1 MGGDT
6 GFALGQS
13 MSARVNGVTWAR
25 PDDFTTWLNLSGV
38 LRFDALDVVLP
49 PIQDAAIGRVD
60 FLAPFVFNGFVS
72 AFARGDVEALR
83 PLFELELAG
92 SGAAAERQHFAGYG
106 TLYGAGSPYMFAD
119 PVPEPPSLALVVT
132 GLAGLLLPQ
141 PSAFPGLRIV
151 VRRRTSQQSE
161 FLGSQV
167 QLKFFTRPQRGG
179 GPGSVSDSKRKP
191 VWPPRDE
198 THAGRAATSYRR
210 PNDPWVEKFE

>member
-92 SGAAAERQHFAGYG
+92 SGDARLSVSISPVTG
-106 TLYGAGSPYMFAD
+106 LYTAPEVTYMFAD

-132 GLAGLLLPQ
+132 GLAGLLLRR
-141 PSAFPGLRIV
+141 S
-151 VRRRTSQQSE
+151 RRRSRASE
-161 FLGSQV
+161 L
-167 QLKFFTRPQRGG
+167 
-179 GPGSVSDSKRKP
+179 
-191 VWPPRDE
+191 
-198 THAGRAATSYRR
+198 
-210 PNDPWVEKFE
+210 